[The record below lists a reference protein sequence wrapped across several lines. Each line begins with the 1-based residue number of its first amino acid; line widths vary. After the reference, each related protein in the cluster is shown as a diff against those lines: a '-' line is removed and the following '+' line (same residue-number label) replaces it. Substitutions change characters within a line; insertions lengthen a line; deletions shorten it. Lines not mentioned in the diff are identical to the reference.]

1 MARDGR
7 TIDVRRR
14 WLPWKPRMRDV
25 DGVDVW
31 LTDGADDVVG
41 FVVLL
46 VLSFV
51 VSVLLAFLM
60 PPLFLFGEVLVV
72 AAAVPVAALLRVL
85 LVRPW
90 TIEARYE
97 GTLVGV
103 EKVRGW
109 RTSQQRIQEIVT
121 TYERS
126 VDDPFELARR

>member
-1 MARDGR
+1 
-7 TIDVRRR
+7 
-14 WLPWKPRMRDV
+14 MRNV
-25 DGVDVW
+25 DGVDIW
-31 LTDGADDVVG
+31 LTEGADDVVG
-41 FVVLL
+41 FVALL
-46 VLSFV
+46 VLSFA

-90 TIEARYE
+90 TVEARHE

-109 RTSQQRIQEIVT
+109 RASQQRIQEIVT

-126 VDDPFELARR
+126 VDDPFELTRL